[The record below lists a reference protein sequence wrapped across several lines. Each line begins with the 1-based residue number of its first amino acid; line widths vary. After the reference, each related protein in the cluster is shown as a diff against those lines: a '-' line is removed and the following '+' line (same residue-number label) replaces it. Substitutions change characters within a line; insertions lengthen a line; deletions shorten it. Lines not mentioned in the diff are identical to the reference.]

1 MAIITRDVGS
11 FESNKGLIAG
21 KQYSLD
27 GPGEGEVFL
36 LTSDIDSAY
45 GTSPYSYQMGYI
57 KDGKLQ
63 YFDMREKLREMDK
76 NVVDVY
82 RGLGWDDRM
91 SKLGQF
97 DGDGIFSVKE
107 GGLYG
112 TKTMDINGQQVTLN
126 AYRAGEGPGQSVMTK
141 YEFVYPDGTTVNKKT
156 KTGLTHSSMRSFLNQ
171 AVVKTFSPEYQN
183 LKLGYGEMATSKNG
197 PVMKNLQVLS
207 KQYGGVDTGT
217 LNTYSK
223 QELESFYGAGTAT
236 NNFNAIDTQYQAY
249 TQTPEYQ
256 QTQPGFIKQTET
268 KVGEGA
274 GSYQDIKDQPTV
286 VPPNLVGVDDNRPQ
300 PDFQAAS
307 TGQIVQNPN
316 APEGWGNDP
325 TTGKMVKISDYNA
338 GGDSGWYDEVTG
350 DSTPVGV
357 GTPRPTETQQQPPS
371 NWTPPAEETPAEE
384 TPGEET
390 PTGETGDVDPQAAYA
405 VNSLYRKYFDRDAR
419 EDELNYWVTQP
430 LSELDIQLKA
440 DYENPDTGAG
450 HPYDG
455 SPIPEGETKS
465 KFDLEGD
472 ESVIAAHAIIDK
484 AVADGIIPQ
493 DVAELWKN
501 VVSNYPPGVEYDNAE
516 ILAAF
521 KKTRDETIDP
531 YFQELTDIAMK
542 DFQKAYE
549 SIEGSRTR
557 EMEAQN
563 TQFGEEIRQAKSGLE
578 KSGMTF
584 TGEAIE
590 QLGGESA
597 FSQEG
602 QVGEVP
608 GQIPFGGMFYEGLVP
623 QSQRLLSTSTSA
635 RYQDTLQ
642 QLGRSAEGMLG
653 TEQAGGLGIPF
664 ESAGVDKTGQL
675 AERKEAQE
683 ASALQALINQYK
695 EKQQSL
701 TNI

>member
-1 MAIITRDVGS
+1 
-11 FESNKGLIAG
+11 
-21 KQYSLD
+21 
-27 GPGEGEVFL
+27 
-36 LTSDIDSAY
+36 
-45 GTSPYSYQMGYI
+45 
-57 KDGKLQ
+57 
-63 YFDMREKLREMDK
+63 
-76 NVVDVY
+76 
-82 RGLGWDDRM
+82 
-91 SKLGQF
+91 
-97 DGDGIFSVKE
+97 
-107 GGLYG
+107 
-112 TKTMDINGQQVTLN
+112 
-126 AYRAGEGPGQSVMTK
+126 
-141 YEFVYPDGTTVNKKT
+141 
-156 KTGLTHSSMRSFLNQ
+156 
-171 AVVKTFSPEYQN
+171 
-183 LKLGYGEMATSKNG
+183 
-197 PVMKNLQVLS
+197 
-207 KQYGGVDTGT
+207 
-217 LNTYSK
+217 
-223 QELESFYGAGTAT
+223 
-236 NNFNAIDTQYQAY
+236 
-249 TQTPEYQ
+249 
-256 QTQPGFIKQTET
+256 
-268 KVGEGA
+268 
-274 GSYQDIKDQPTV
+274 
-286 VPPNLVGVDDNRPQ
+286 
-300 PDFQAAS
+300 
-307 TGQIVQNPN
+307 
-316 APEGWGNDP
+316 
-325 TTGKMVKISDYNA
+325 
-338 GGDSGWYDEVTG
+338 
-350 DSTPVGV
+350 
-357 GTPRPTETQQQPPS
+357 
-371 NWTPPAEETPAEE
+371 
-384 TPGEET
+384 
-390 PTGETGDVDPQAAYA
+390 
-405 VNSLYRKYFDRDAR
+405 
-419 EDELNYWVTQP
+419 
-430 LSELDIQLKA
+430 
-440 DYENPDTGAG
+440 
-450 HPYDG
+450 
-455 SPIPEGETKS
+455 
-465 KFDLEGD
+465 
-472 ESVIAAHAIIDK
+472 
-484 AVADGIIPQ
+484 
-493 DVAELWKN
+493 